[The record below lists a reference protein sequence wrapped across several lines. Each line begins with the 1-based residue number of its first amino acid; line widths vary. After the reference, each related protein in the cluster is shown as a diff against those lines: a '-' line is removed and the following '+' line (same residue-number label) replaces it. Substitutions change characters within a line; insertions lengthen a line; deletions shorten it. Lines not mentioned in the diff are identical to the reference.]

1 MLSLSVERLC
11 DYFCIILIFWY
22 ASPVG
27 SCPWVI
33 SDAQNAI
40 WWCHSSIASLMMLC
54 PKPSHT
60 SMRCCFRSNRSWT
73 FVLRTHCCI
82 SLISYSQPGSDPDC
96 WVATGSGAV
105 NTDISC
111 SRSLIV
117 MRVLCAEALFC
128 CKTRKSPE
136 ISCATRSSCWVRS
149 ICAIDLHSRINEYQ
163 LRSPQLWH
171 TNENHQKITEFERLS
186 FAR

>member
-22 ASPVG
+22 VSPVG

-73 FVLRTHCCI
+73 FVLWTHCCI

-128 CKTRKSPE
+128 CKTKTSPAWHAVAAE
-136 ISCATRSSCWVRS
+136 WEVYVPLIFTPESMNISCVHPNYDTPSKKLQNLNV
-149 ICAIDLHSRINEYQ
+149 
-163 LRSPQLWH
+163 
-171 TNENHQKITEFERLS
+171 
-186 FAR
+186 